1 MRLSPN
7 FTYNELTESITADKH
22 GIRNVPSER
31 QLVNLRL
38 LCNNVLEPVRSLLGV
53 PVIITS
59 GYRCL
64 ALNRLVGGARTSQHQ
79 KGEAADF
86 VLRTIKL
93 EDAFLK
99 IVESDIPF
107 DQIIFEF
114 GDWIH
119 ISYSAKPRRQ
129 ALIATRVNGKVKYSL
144 FNRKL
149 WNK

>member
-1 MRLSPN
+1 M
-7 FTYNELTESITADKH
+7 TESITAEKH
-22 GIRNVPSER
+22 GIINLPNAR
-31 QLVNLRL
+31 QLENLRL

-53 PVIITS
+53 PVIVTS

-86 VLRTIKL
+86 VLRKIDLK
-93 EDAFLK
+93 DAFEK
-99 IVESDIPF
+99 IVESNIPF

-119 ISYSAKPRRQ
+119 ISYSATPRRQ
-129 ALIATRVNGKVKYSL
+129 ALIATRANGKVKYSS
-144 FNRKL
+144 FNKNT
-149 WNK
+149 WN

>member
-7 FTYNELTESITADKH
+7 FTYKEMTESMTADKH
-22 GIRNVPSER
+22 GIRNVPGER

-38 LCNNVLEPVRSLLGV
+38 LCNFVLEPVRTLLGV
-53 PVIITS
+53 PVIVTS

-93 EDAFLK
+93 QDAFIK

-144 FNRKL
+144 FNKKL